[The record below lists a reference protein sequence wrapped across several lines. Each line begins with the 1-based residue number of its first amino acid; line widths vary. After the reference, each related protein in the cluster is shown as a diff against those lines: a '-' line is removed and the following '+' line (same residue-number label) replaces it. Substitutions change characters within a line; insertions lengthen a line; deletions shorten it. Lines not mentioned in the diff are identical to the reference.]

1 MGLVVSSLEMEV
13 LLERL
18 LAIDIMIRLIIF
30 FLIFFLP
37 TTLFAEKIQVH
48 YAGFSYLGKYVSQL
62 SGMPLTTQLIK
73 EKKNNQNIVDYAITN
88 KLKITNPK
96 SFNISF
102 DLADLEKGNIIMM
115 SVGISKEIFSEEYN
129 SYTRSYNNSIGL
141 FLQIY
146 FYDFKEKKLIAAV
159 PIYGEVNFISEVK
172 ADNNLKLKNL
182 RDFYEDQLI
191 GENGEKIGITQK
203 IKEVI
208 ENFELKE
215 KYRNRIGVTKVDI
228 EEQAKSEIPSNINL
242 DELKNETAQSFSSKL
257 SLYQGVSI
265 VPFIEG
271 VAIGGTMKASVAQS
285 SEIYDIILPE
295 PDFFIELGISNF
307 KKGIAE
313 TSDVSD
319 IWQYGSAINIKIYQP
334 DLNKIYLN
342 DRLIRITNI
351 KRAKGTEINHWGKFY
366 YNNQILL
373 EELAIN
379 ISKQDR
385 NWISATSKK
394 REFSDQLNEVNKLL
408 EKVR

>member
-1 MGLVVSSLEMEV
+1 
-13 LLERL
+13 
-18 LAIDIMIRLIIF
+18 MIRLILF
-30 FLIFFLP
+30 LLIFLFP
-37 TTLFAEKIQVH
+37 TNLSAKKIEVN
-48 YAGFSYLGKYVSQL
+48 YAGFSYLGNNESQF
-62 SGMPLTTQLIK
+62 SGMPLTTLLTK
-73 EKKNNQNIVDYAITN
+73 EKKGNQNTVDFAITD
-88 KLKITNPK
+88 KLKKTNPK
-96 SFNISF
+96 NFNINFS
-102 DLADLEKGNIIMM
+102 LADLEKGNNIMM
-115 SVGISKEIFSEEYN
+115 SIGISKEIFSEEYN
-129 SYTRSYNNSIGL
+129 SYTKAYNNSIGL

-146 FYDFKEKKLIAAV
+146 FYNFKEKKLIAAV
-159 PIYGEVNFISEVK
+159 PIYGEVNFISEKK
-172 ADNNLKLKNL
+172 ADNNIKLKNL

-191 GENGEKIGITQK
+191 GENEEKIGITQK

-228 EEQAKSEIPSNINL
+228 EERAKSEIPSNINL
-242 DELKNETAQSFSSKL
+242 DELKNETAQSLSSKL

-271 VAIGGTMKASVAQS
+271 VAIGGTMKARIVQS
-285 SEIYDIILPE
+285 SEIYKISLPK
-295 PDFFIELGISNF
+295 PDFFIELVISNF
-307 KKGIAE
+307 RKGIAE

-319 IWQYGSAINIKIYQP
+319 IWQYGSAVNIKIYEP

-342 DRLIRITNI
+342 DRLIRVTNV

-385 NWISATSKK
+385 NWISASSEK

>member
-1 MGLVVSSLEMEV
+1 
-13 LLERL
+13 
-18 LAIDIMIRLIIF
+18 MIRLIIF

>member
-1 MGLVVSSLEMEV
+1 
-13 LLERL
+13 
-18 LAIDIMIRLIIF
+18 MIRLILF
-30 FLIFFLP
+30 LLIFFLP
-37 TTLFAEKIQVH
+37 TNLSAKKIQVN
-48 YAGFSYLGKYVSQL
+48 YAGFSYLGNNESQF
-62 SGMPLTTQLIK
+62 SGMPLTTLLTK
-73 EKKNNQNIVDYAITN
+73 EKKGNQNTVDFAITD
-88 KLKITNPK
+88 KLKKTNPK
-96 SFNISF
+96 NFNINFS
-102 DLADLEKGNIIMM
+102 LADLEKGNNIMM
-115 SVGISKEIFSEEYN
+115 SIGISKEIFSEEYN
-129 SYTRSYNNSIGL
+129 SYTKAYNNSIGL

-146 FYDFKEKKLIAAV
+146 FYDFKEKKLIAAIA
-159 PIYGEVNFISEVK
+159 IYGEVNFISKKK
-172 ADNNLKLKNL
+172 ADNNIKLKNL

-215 KYRNRIGVTKVDI
+215 KYRNRIGVTKVDV
-228 EEQAKSEIPSNINL
+228 EERAKSEIPSNINL
-242 DELKNETAQSFSSKL
+242 DELKNETAQSLSSKL
-257 SLYQGVSI
+257 SLHQGVSI

-271 VAIGGTMKASVAQS
+271 VAIGGTMKARIVQS
-285 SEIYDIILPE
+285 SEIYNISLPK

-307 KKGIAE
+307 RKGIAE

-319 IWQYGSAINIKIYQP
+319 IWQYGSAINIKIYEP

-342 DRLIRITNI
+342 DRLIRVTNV
-351 KRAKGTEINHWGKFY
+351 KRAKGTEVNHWGKFY

-385 NWISATSKK
+385 NWISASSEK

>member
-1 MGLVVSSLEMEV
+1 MEV

>member
-1 MGLVVSSLEMEV
+1 
-13 LLERL
+13 
-18 LAIDIMIRLIIF
+18 MIRLILF
-30 FLIFFLP
+30 LLIFLFP
-37 TTLFAEKIQVH
+37 INLFAKKIEVN
-48 YAGFSYLGKYVSQL
+48 YAGFSYLGSNESQF
-62 SGMPLTTQLIK
+62 SGMPLTTLLTK
-73 EKKNNQNIVDYAITN
+73 EKKGNQNTVDFAITD
-88 KLKITNPK
+88 KLKKTNPK
-96 SFNISF
+96 NFNINFS
-102 DLADLEKGNIIMM
+102 LADLEKGNNIMM
-115 SVGISKEIFSEEYN
+115 SIGISKEIFSEEYN
-129 SYTRSYNNSIGL
+129 SYTKAYNNSIGL

-159 PIYGEVNFISEVK
+159 PIYGEVNFISEKK
-172 ADNNLKLKNL
+172 ADNNIKLKNL

-228 EEQAKSEIPSNINL
+228 EERAKSEIPSNINP
-242 DELKNETAQSFSSKL
+242 DELKNETAQSLSSKL

-271 VAIGGTMKASVAQS
+271 VAIGGTMKARIVQS
-285 SEIYDIILPE
+285 SEIYNISLPK

-307 KKGIAE
+307 RKGIAE

-319 IWQYGSAINIKIYQP
+319 IWQYGSAINIKIYEP

-342 DRLIRITNI
+342 DRLIRVTNV

-385 NWISATSKK
+385 NWISASSEK

>member
-1 MGLVVSSLEMEV
+1 
-13 LLERL
+13 
-18 LAIDIMIRLIIF
+18 MIRLILF
-30 FLIFFLP
+30 LLIFFLP
-37 TTLFAEKIQVH
+37 TVLFAKKIEVN
-48 YAGFSYLGKYVSQL
+48 YAGFSYLGNNESQF
-62 SGMPLTTQLIK
+62 SGMPLTTLLTK
-73 EKKNNQNIVDYAITN
+73 EKKGNQNTVDFAITD
-88 KLKITNPK
+88 KLKKTNPK
-96 SFNISF
+96 NFNINFS
-102 DLADLEKGNIIMM
+102 LADLEKGNNIMM
-115 SVGISKEIFSEEYN
+115 SIGISKEIFSEEYN
-129 SYTRSYNNSIGL
+129 SYTRAYNNSIGL

-172 ADNNLKLKNL
+172 ADNNIKLKNL

-228 EEQAKSEIPSNINL
+228 EERAKSEISSNTNL
-242 DELKNETAQSFSSKL
+242 DDLKNEIAQSLSSKL

-271 VAIGGTMKASVAQS
+271 VAIGGTMKARIVQS
-285 SEIYDIILPE
+285 SEIYNISLPK

-307 KKGIAE
+307 RKAIAE

-319 IWQYGSAINIKIYQP
+319 VWQYGSAITIKIYEP

-342 DRLIRITNI
+342 DRLIRVTNV
-351 KRAKGTEINHWGKFY
+351 KRAKGTDINHWGKFY

-385 NWISATSKK
+385 NWISASSEK

>member
-1 MGLVVSSLEMEV
+1 
-13 LLERL
+13 
-18 LAIDIMIRLIIF
+18 MIRLILF
-30 FLIFFLP
+30 LLIFFLP
-37 TTLFAEKIQVH
+37 TNLSAKKIQVN
-48 YAGFSYLGKYVSQL
+48 YAGFSYLGNNESQF
-62 SGMPLTTQLIK
+62 SGMPLTTLLTK
-73 EKKNNQNIVDYAITN
+73 EKKGNQNTVDFAITD
-88 KLKITNPK
+88 KLKKTNPK
-96 SFNISF
+96 NFYINFS
-102 DLADLEKGNIIMM
+102 LADLEKGNNIMM
-115 SVGISKEIFSEEYN
+115 SIGISKEIFSEEYN
-129 SYTRSYNNSIGL
+129 SYTKAYNNSIGL

-146 FYDFKEKKLIAAV
+146 FYNFKEKKLIAAV
-159 PIYGEVNFISEVK
+159 PIYGEVNFISEKK
-172 ADNNLKLKNL
+172 ADNNIKLKNL

-215 KYRNRIGVTKVDI
+215 KYRNRIGVTKVDV
-228 EEQAKSEIPSNINL
+228 EERAKSEIPSNINP
-242 DELKNETAQSFSSKL
+242 DELKNETAQSLSSKL

-271 VAIGGTMKASVAQS
+271 VAIGGTMKARIVQS
-285 SEIYDIILPE
+285 SEIYNISLPK

-307 KKGIAE
+307 RKGIAE

-319 IWQYGSAINIKIYQP
+319 IWQYGSAVNIKIYEP

-342 DRLIRITNI
+342 DRLIRVTNV

-385 NWISATSKK
+385 NWISASSEK

>member
-1 MGLVVSSLEMEV
+1 
-13 LLERL
+13 
-18 LAIDIMIRLIIF
+18 MIRFILF
-30 FLIFFLP
+30 LLIFFFP
-37 TTLFAEKIQVH
+37 TVLFAKKIEVN
-48 YAGFSYLGKYVSQL
+48 YAGFSYLGNNESQF
-62 SGMPLTTQLIK
+62 SGMPLTTLLTK
-73 EKKNNQNIVDYAITN
+73 EKKGNQNTVDFAITD
-88 KLKITNPK
+88 KLKKTNPK
-96 SFNISF
+96 NFNINFS
-102 DLADLEKGNIIMM
+102 LADLEKGNNIMM
-115 SVGISKEIFSEEYN
+115 SIGISKEIFSAEYN
-129 SYTRSYNNSIGL
+129 SYTKAYNNSIGL

-172 ADNNLKLKNL
+172 ADNNIKLKNL

-228 EEQAKSEIPSNINL
+228 EERAKSEIPSNTNL
-242 DELKNETAQSFSSKL
+242 DDLKNEIAQSLSSKL

-271 VAIGGTMKASVAQS
+271 VAIGGTMKARIVQS
-285 SEIYDIILPE
+285 SEIYNISLPK

-307 KKGIAE
+307 RKGIAE

-319 IWQYGSAINIKIYQP
+319 LWQYGSAITIKIYEP

-342 DRLIRITNI
+342 DRLVRVANI
-351 KRAKGTEINHWGKFY
+351 KRAKGTDINHWGKFY
-366 YNNQILL
+366 FNNQMLL
-373 EELAIN
+373 EEFAIN
-379 ISKQDR
+379 ISKQNRD
-385 NWISATSKK
+385 WVSSTSEK

>member
-1 MGLVVSSLEMEV
+1 
-13 LLERL
+13 
-18 LAIDIMIRLIIF
+18 MIRLILF
-30 FLIFFLP
+30 LLIFFLP
-37 TTLFAEKIQVH
+37 TELFAKKIEVN
-48 YAGFSYLGKYVSQL
+48 YAGFSYLGNNESQF
-62 SGMPLTTQLIK
+62 SGMPLTTLLTK
-73 EKKNNQNIVDYAITN
+73 EKKGNQNTVDFAITD
-88 KLKITNPK
+88 KLKKTNPK
-96 SFNISF
+96 NFNINFS
-102 DLADLEKGNIIMM
+102 LADLEKGNNIMM
-115 SVGISKEIFSEEYN
+115 SIGISKEIFSEEYN
-129 SYTRSYNNSIGL
+129 SYSKVFNNSIGL

-159 PIYGEVNFISEVK
+159 PIYGEVNFISDVK
-172 ADNNLKLKNL
+172 ADNNIKLKNL

-228 EEQAKSEIPSNINL
+228 EERAKSEIPSNTKL
-242 DELKNETAQSFSSKL
+242 DDLKNEIAQSLSSKL

-271 VAIGGTMKASVAQS
+271 VAIGGTMKARIVQS
-285 SEIYDIILPE
+285 SEIYNISLPK

-319 IWQYGSAINIKIYQP
+319 IWQYGSAINIKIYEP

-342 DRLIRITNI
+342 DRLIRVTNI
-351 KRAKGTEINHWGKFY
+351 KRAKGTDINHWGKFY

-385 NWISATSKK
+385 NWISSSSEK
-394 REFSDQLNEVNKLL
+394 REFSDQLNDVNKLL

>member
-1 MGLVVSSLEMEV
+1 
-13 LLERL
+13 
-18 LAIDIMIRLIIF
+18 MIRLILF
-30 FLIFFLP
+30 LLIFFLP
-37 TTLFAEKIQVH
+37 TVLFAKKIEVN
-48 YAGFSYLGKYVSQL
+48 YAGFSYLGNNESQF
-62 SGMPLTTQLIK
+62 SGMPLTTLLTK
-73 EKKNNQNIVDYAITN
+73 EKKGNQNTVDFAITD
-88 KLKITNPK
+88 KLKKTNPK
-96 SFNISF
+96 NFNINFS
-102 DLADLEKGNIIMM
+102 LADLEKGNNIMM
-115 SVGISKEIFSEEYN
+115 SIGISKEIFSEEYN
-129 SYTRSYNNSIGL
+129 SYTKAYNNSIGL

-172 ADNNLKLKNL
+172 ADNNIKLKNL

-191 GENGEKIGITQK
+191 GENREKIGITAK
-203 IKEVI
+203 IKEVL

-228 EEQAKSEIPSNINL
+228 EDRAKAEIPNNL
-242 DELKNETAQSFSSKL
+242 NQNELKNEIAQSLSSKL
-257 SLYQGVSI
+257 SLHQGVSI

-271 VAIGGTMKASVAQS
+271 VAIGGTMKARIVQS
-285 SEIYDIILPE
+285 SEIYNISLPK

-319 IWQYGSAINIKIYQP
+319 IWQYGSAITLKIYEP

-342 DRLIRITNI
+342 DRLVRVTNV
-351 KRAKGTEINHWGKFY
+351 KRAKGTDINHWGKFY
-366 YNNQILL
+366 FNNQILL
-373 EELAIN
+373 EEFAIN
-379 ISKQDR
+379 ISKQNRD
-385 NWISATSKK
+385 WVSSTSEK

>member
-1 MGLVVSSLEMEV
+1 
-13 LLERL
+13 
-18 LAIDIMIRLIIF
+18 MIRLIIF

-37 TTLFAEKIQVH
+37 TPLFAEKIQVH

-88 KLKITNPK
+88 KLKKTDPK
-96 SFNISF
+96 NFNISF

-129 SYTRSYNNSIGL
+129 SYTRAYNNSIGL

-394 REFSDQLNEVNKLL
+394 REFLDQLNEVNKLL
-408 EKVR
+408 ERVR

>member
-1 MGLVVSSLEMEV
+1 
-13 LLERL
+13 
-18 LAIDIMIRLIIF
+18 MIRLILF
-30 FLIFFLP
+30 LLIFLFP
-37 TTLFAEKIQVH
+37 TNLSAKKIEVN
-48 YAGFSYLGKYVSQL
+48 YAGFSYLGNNESQF
-62 SGMPLTTQLIK
+62 SGMPLTTLLTK
-73 EKKNNQNIVDYAITN
+73 EKKGNQNTVDFAITD
-88 KLKITNPK
+88 KLKKTNPK
-96 SFNISF
+96 NFNINFS
-102 DLADLEKGNIIMM
+102 LADLEKGNNIMM
-115 SVGISKEIFSEEYN
+115 SIGISKEIFSEEYN
-129 SYTRSYNNSIGL
+129 SYTKAYNNSIGL

-159 PIYGEVNFISEVK
+159 PIYGEVNFISEKK
-172 ADNNLKLKNL
+172 ADNNIKLKNL

-191 GENGEKIGITQK
+191 GENEEKIGITQK

-228 EEQAKSEIPSNINL
+228 EERAKSEIPSNINL
-242 DELKNETAQSFSSKL
+242 DELKNETAQSLSSKL

-265 VPFIEG
+265 VPFIVG
-271 VAIGGTMKASVAQS
+271 VAIGGTMKARIVQS
-285 SEIYDIILPE
+285 SEIYNISLPK
-295 PDFFIELGISNF
+295 PDFFIELVISNF
-307 KKGIAE
+307 RKGIAE

-319 IWQYGSAINIKIYQP
+319 IWQYGSAVNIKIYEP

-342 DRLIRITNI
+342 DRLIRVTNV

-385 NWISATSKK
+385 NWISASSEK

>member
-1 MGLVVSSLEMEV
+1 
-13 LLERL
+13 
-18 LAIDIMIRLIIF
+18 MIRLILF
-30 FLIFFLP
+30 LLIFFLP
-37 TTLFAEKIQVH
+37 TVLFAKKIEVN
-48 YAGFSYLGKYVSQL
+48 YAGFSYLGNNESQF
-62 SGMPLTTQLIK
+62 SGMPLTTLLTK
-73 EKKNNQNIVDYAITN
+73 EKKGNQNTVDFAITD
-88 KLKITNPK
+88 KLKKTNPK
-96 SFNISF
+96 NFNINFS
-102 DLADLEKGNIIMM
+102 LADLEKENNIMM
-115 SVGISKEIFSEEYN
+115 SIGISKEIFSEEYN
-129 SYTRSYNNSIGL
+129 SYSKAFNNSIGL

-159 PIYGEVNFISEVK
+159 PIYGEVNFISEKK
-172 ADNNLKLKNL
+172 ADNNIKLKNL
-182 RDFYEDQLI
+182 RDFYEDQLM

-228 EEQAKSEIPSNINL
+228 EERAKSEIPSNTNL
-242 DELKNETAQSFSSKL
+242 DELKNEIAQSLSSKL

-271 VAIGGTMKASVAQS
+271 VAIGGTMKARIVQS
-285 SEIYDIILPE
+285 SEIYNISLPK

-319 IWQYGSAINIKIYQP
+319 IWQYGSAINIKIYEP

-342 DRLIRITNI
+342 DRLIRVTNI
-351 KRAKGTEINHWGKFY
+351 KRAKGTDINHWGKFY

-385 NWISATSKK
+385 NWISASSEK
-394 REFSDQLNEVNKLL
+394 REFSDQLNDVNKLL

>member
-1 MGLVVSSLEMEV
+1 
-13 LLERL
+13 
-18 LAIDIMIRLIIF
+18 MIRLILF
-30 FLIFFLP
+30 FLIFLFPLN
-37 TTLFAEKIQVH
+37 LFAKKIEVN
-48 YAGFSYLGKYVSQL
+48 YAGFSYLGSNESQF
-62 SGMPLTTQLIK
+62 SGMPLTTLLTK
-73 EKKNNQNIVDYAITN
+73 EKKGNQNTVDFAITD
-88 KLKITNPK
+88 KLKKTNPK
-96 SFNISF
+96 NFNINF
-102 DLADLEKGNIIMM
+102 TLADLEKGNNIMM
-115 SVGISKEIFSEEYN
+115 SIGISKEIFSEEYN
-129 SYTRSYNNSIGL
+129 SYTKAYNNSIGL

-159 PIYGEVNFISEVK
+159 PIYGEVNFISEKK
-172 ADNNLKLKNL
+172 ADSNIKLKNL

-228 EEQAKSEIPSNINL
+228 EERAKSEIPGNINL
-242 DELKNETAQSFSSKL
+242 DELKNETAQSLSSKL
-257 SLYQGVSI
+257 SLHQGVSI

-271 VAIGGTMKASVAQS
+271 VAIGGTMKARIVQS
-285 SEIYDIILPE
+285 SEIYNISLPK

-307 KKGIAE
+307 RKGIAE

-319 IWQYGSAINIKIYQP
+319 IWQYGSAINIKIYEP
-334 DLNKIYLN
+334 DLNKIYLS
-342 DRLIRITNI
+342 DRLIRVANV

-385 NWISATSKK
+385 NWISAASEK

>member
-1 MGLVVSSLEMEV
+1 
-13 LLERL
+13 
-18 LAIDIMIRLIIF
+18 MIRLILF
-30 FLIFFLP
+30 FLIFLFP
-37 TTLFAEKIQVH
+37 INLFAKKIEVN
-48 YAGFSYLGKYVSQL
+48 YAGFSYLGSNESQF
-62 SGMPLTTQLIK
+62 SGMPLTTLLTK
-73 EKKNNQNIVDYAITN
+73 EKKGNQNTVDFAITD
-88 KLKITNPK
+88 KLKKTNPK
-96 SFNISF
+96 NFNINF
-102 DLADLEKGNIIMM
+102 TLADLEKGNNIMM
-115 SVGISKEIFSEEYN
+115 SIGISKEIFSEEYN
-129 SYTRSYNNSIGL
+129 SYTKAYNNSIGL

-159 PIYGEVNFISEVK
+159 PIYGEVNFISEKK
-172 ADNNLKLKNL
+172 ADSNIKLKNL

-228 EEQAKSEIPSNINL
+228 EERAKSEIPGNINL
-242 DELKNETAQSFSSKL
+242 DELKNETAQSLSSKL
-257 SLYQGVSI
+257 SLHQGVSI

-271 VAIGGTMKASVAQS
+271 VAIGGTMKARIVQS
-285 SEIYDIILPE
+285 SEIYNISLPK

-307 KKGIAE
+307 RKGIAE

-319 IWQYGSAINIKIYQP
+319 IWQYGSAINIKIYEP
-334 DLNKIYLN
+334 DLNKIYLS
-342 DRLIRITNI
+342 DRLIRVANV

-385 NWISATSKK
+385 NWISAASEK

>member
-1 MGLVVSSLEMEV
+1 
-13 LLERL
+13 
-18 LAIDIMIRLIIF
+18 MIRLILF
-30 FLIFFLP
+30 LLIFLFP
-37 TTLFAEKIQVH
+37 INLFAKKIEVN
-48 YAGFSYLGKYVSQL
+48 YAGFSYLGSNESQF
-62 SGMPLTTQLIK
+62 SGMPLTTLLTK
-73 EKKNNQNIVDYAITN
+73 EKKGNQNTVDFAITD
-88 KLKITNPK
+88 KLKKTNPK
-96 SFNISF
+96 NFNINFS
-102 DLADLEKGNIIMM
+102 LADLEKGNNIMM
-115 SVGISKEIFSEEYN
+115 SIGISKEIFSEEYN
-129 SYTRSYNNSIGL
+129 SYTKAYNNSIGL

-159 PIYGEVNFISEVK
+159 PVYGEVNFISEKK
-172 ADNNLKLKNL
+172 ADNNIKLKNL

-228 EEQAKSEIPSNINL
+228 EERAKSEIPSNINL
-242 DELKNETAQSFSSKL
+242 DELKNETAQSLSSKL
-257 SLYQGVSI
+257 SLHQGVSI

-271 VAIGGTMKASVAQS
+271 VAIGGTMKARIVQS
-285 SEIYDIILPE
+285 SEIYNISLPK

-307 KKGIAE
+307 RKGIAE

-319 IWQYGSAINIKIYQP
+319 IWQYGSAINIKIYEP

-342 DRLIRITNI
+342 DRLIRVTNV
-351 KRAKGTEINHWGKFY
+351 KRAKGTEVNHWGKFY

-385 NWISATSKK
+385 NWISASSEK

>member
-1 MGLVVSSLEMEV
+1 
-13 LLERL
+13 
-18 LAIDIMIRLIIF
+18 
-30 FLIFFLP
+30 
-37 TTLFAEKIQVH
+37 
-48 YAGFSYLGKYVSQL
+48 
-62 SGMPLTTQLIK
+62 
-73 EKKNNQNIVDYAITN
+73 
-88 KLKITNPK
+88 
-96 SFNISF
+96 
-102 DLADLEKGNIIMM
+102 MM
-115 SVGISKEIFSEEYN
+115 SIGISKEIFSEEYN
-129 SYTRSYNNSIGL
+129 SYTKAYNNSIGL

-159 PIYGEVNFISEVK
+159 PIYGEVNFISEKK
-172 ADNNLKLKNL
+172 ADNNIKLKNL

-228 EEQAKSEIPSNINL
+228 EERAKSEIPSNINP
-242 DELKNETAQSFSSKL
+242 DELKNETAQSLSSKL

-271 VAIGGTMKASVAQS
+271 VAIGGTMKARIVQS
-285 SEIYDIILPE
+285 SEIYNISLPK

-307 KKGIAE
+307 RKGIAE

-319 IWQYGSAINIKIYQP
+319 IWQYGSAINIKIYEP

-342 DRLIRITNI
+342 DRLIRVTNV

-379 ISKQDR
+379 ISKQNRD
-385 NWISATSKK
+385 WVSSTSEK

>member
-1 MGLVVSSLEMEV
+1 
-13 LLERL
+13 
-18 LAIDIMIRLIIF
+18 MIRLILF
-30 FLIFFLP
+30 LLIFFLP
-37 TTLFAEKIQVH
+37 TVLFAKKIEVN
-48 YAGFSYLGKYVSQL
+48 YAGFSYLGNNESQF
-62 SGMPLTTQLIK
+62 SGMPLTTLLTK
-73 EKKNNQNIVDYAITN
+73 EKKGNQNTVDFAITD
-88 KLKITNPK
+88 KLKKTNPK
-96 SFNISF
+96 NFNINFS
-102 DLADLEKGNIIMM
+102 LADLEKGNNIMM
-115 SVGISKEIFSEEYN
+115 SIGISKEIFSEEYN
-129 SYTRSYNNSIGL
+129 SYTKAYNNSIGL

-172 ADNNLKLKNL
+172 ADNNIKLKNL
-182 RDFYEDQLI
+182 RDFYEDQLM

-228 EEQAKSEIPSNINL
+228 EDRAKAEIPNNL
-242 DELKNETAQSFSSKL
+242 NQNELKNEIAQSLSSKL
-257 SLYQGVSI
+257 SLHQGVSI

-271 VAIGGTMKASVAQS
+271 VAIGGTMKARIVQS
-285 SEIYDIILPE
+285 SEIYNISLPK

-307 KKGIAE
+307 RKGIAE

-319 IWQYGSAINIKIYQP
+319 IWQYGSAITVKIYEP

-342 DRLIRITNI
+342 DRLVRVANV
-351 KRAKGTEINHWGKFY
+351 KRAKGTDINHWGKFY
-366 YNNQILL
+366 FNNQMLL
-373 EELAIN
+373 EEFAIN
-379 ISKQDR
+379 ISKQNRD
-385 NWISATSKK
+385 WVSSTSEK

>member
-1 MGLVVSSLEMEV
+1 
-13 LLERL
+13 
-18 LAIDIMIRLIIF
+18 MIRLILF
-30 FLIFFLP
+30 LLIFLFP
-37 TTLFAEKIQVH
+37 INLFAKKIEVN
-48 YAGFSYLGKYVSQL
+48 YAGFSYLGNNESQF
-62 SGMPLTTQLIK
+62 SGMPLTTLLTK
-73 EKKNNQNIVDYAITN
+73 EKKGNQNTVDFAITD
-88 KLKITNPK
+88 KLKKTNPK
-96 SFNISF
+96 NFNINF
-102 DLADLEKGNIIMM
+102 TLADLEKGNNIMM
-115 SVGISKEIFSEEYN
+115 SIGISKEIFSEEYN
-129 SYTRSYNNSIGL
+129 SYTKAYNNSIGL

-146 FYDFKEKKLIAAV
+146 FYNFKEKKLIAAV
-159 PIYGEVNFISEVK
+159 PIYGEVNFISEKK
-172 ADNNLKLKNL
+172 ADNNIKLKNL

-228 EEQAKSEIPSNINL
+228 EERAKSEIPSNINP
-242 DELKNETAQSFSSKL
+242 DELKNETAQSLSSKL

-271 VAIGGTMKASVAQS
+271 VAIGGTMKARIVQS
-285 SEIYDIILPE
+285 SEIYNISLPK

-307 KKGIAE
+307 RKGIAE

-319 IWQYGSAINIKIYQP
+319 IWQYGSAINIKIYEP

-342 DRLIRITNI
+342 DRLIRVTNV

-385 NWISATSKK
+385 NWISASSEK